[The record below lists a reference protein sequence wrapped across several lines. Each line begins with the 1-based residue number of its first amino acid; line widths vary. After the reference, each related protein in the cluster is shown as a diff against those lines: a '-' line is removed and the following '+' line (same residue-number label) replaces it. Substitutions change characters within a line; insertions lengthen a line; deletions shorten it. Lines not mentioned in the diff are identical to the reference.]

1 MKINRLIWNKN
12 EYNTPHK
19 QLKKTS
25 TTSLHQKP
33 AKALFKA
40 EAEDFDTMSADHGQ
54 IRVAILPQPELVVVL
69 DSKFDFFQSVD
80 KLKYFEKMLYNL

>member
-1 MKINRLIWNKN
+1 MKQKCIQHPPTNNK
-12 EYNTPHK
+12 
-19 QLKKTS
+19 KKNIHDFTS
-25 TTSLHQKP
+25 RKP

-80 KLKYFEKMLYNL
+80 KLQYFEKMLYNL